1 LFLKRK
7 TDKSSVLKLKPKAT
21 IKAREL
27 KAMLEL
33 SHEAKDNFH
42 AGIIFYGGDDIK
54 PISVEK
60 QLFYCLPLGLLS

>member
-1 LFLKRK
+1 
-7 TDKSSVLKLKPKAT
+7 
-21 IKAREL
+21 
-27 KAMLEL
+27 MLEL